1 MKRFIKKAG
10 LMLLVLSLFFTSAN
24 FRIYAFDNDQ
34 MLYVDFDENVED
46 KSGNGNDGTIQGNP
60 EYVDGVR
67 GKALHIV
74 NSNGSTSEVA
84 NQYVDFGNNIKFTNK
99 DFAISFW
106 YKSDNGVSAGGALI
120 SNKNFDSG
128 SNAGLNI
135 GDFDTGLRVNFT
147 PENSG
152 RYDVYN
158 FAPID
163 GVWHHV
169 VVNFDRDG
177 TIDTYLDNQFVKST
191 DISSEANKSI
201 DVTNFVVGAD
211 GYFKN
216 GLNDAYI
223 DELKVYSR
231 LMNETE
237 IATEYNLND
246 DEIIHLTFDDENAN
260 DVSGNENHGVASNIT
275 YADGI
280 AGKAAHIVNSNGS
293 SSAEVSSFINLKNA
307 VALGVEDFTIS
318 FWYKTS
324 VGNEDGGTIISN
336 KDYDSGAN
344 DGFAIGSFTNE
355 IRANLAFNRT
365 RKDIKFTAIDGS
377 WHHNVITFDRDGMM
391 STYTDGIKTSAVDIS
406 AFKDNSLDLGD
417 IVIGADRNKCYGLL
431 DSYIDE
437 LRIFKSVKSDQ
448 EITRLYEEFKE
459 PDIIPTGDIL
469 LKASFDDNVED
480 LSGNGN
486 HGNIVGNVSY
496 VDGIKG
502 KAVHI
507 INSNGSTSAKAEQ
520 YIDFGNKIKLTD
532 QDFSLSFWYQS
543 DNGVSNGGAMISN
556 KDFNSGGNAGFN
568 IGDFNTG
575 LRVNFTAQG
584 SSRRDVYN
592 FAPIDGIWHYV
603 VINFDRDGYIETF
616 VDNLA
621 AGKTDIS
628 SDAGKSIDVANFVVG
643 ADGYFKNGL
652 DDAYLDELKVYS
664 RLMSKDEIKAEYD
677 TTYLQYVVNDADKFY
692 QEAVKNVKYDH
703 DKLTDLNTAI
713 EIGKA
718 AIEADDYSNVE
729 ILVSN
734 IQIKLALVKDG
745 VEGVVE
751 GQVLYLS
758 FDNENVK
765 DESGREN
772 HGTSVGDVSYEPGVI
787 GKALHLQNDNGS
799 TMQIAK
805 QYVNFGQPDDLKF
818 KTDDFA
824 ISFWYKTVNGGGNEA
839 AIISNKDWSTGS
851 NVGMNIGNFGDSI
864 RVNYTGSGCSRDD
877 IYGLSA
883 NDGNWHYIVVNFDRD
898 NVISAYID
906 GNLEKTTDIKDTFG
920 KSIDAIDF
928 VIGADG
934 NKTQGLNDAYLDEV
948 RVMKRLFTTTEIEEY
963 YLPYRLQMKI
973 EDYTNVLN
981 QAKEDG
987 YDESKIAE
995 FEKVL
1000 NAVNEEKINADV
1012 DTMRKLIKN
1021 LTNAFDRFQT
1031 SETPIMSFQ
1040 VLSDVHIDGTEE
1052 DNQSILNL
1060 VDALEDIAMLDP
1072 TSSAI
1077 LFPGDFTD
1085 AGSEGQYQAF
1095 YNTIE
1100 KYNFTKSIISL
1111 GNHDVRWLCSGSDR
1125 NEAGASIPT
1134 CKYGTSPFME
1144 RYLKYNTPYMD
1155 GVEDQAYFDTW
1166 INDYHFITLNTE
1178 QDLKDNAYLSNEQL
1192 DWLKEVIKENASIDK
1207 PIFIQI
1213 HQAFT
1218 GTSDHESLDL
1228 IGEQEEALRAILKDY
1243 PQSIVFTGHV
1253 HNGINLAKVHQ
1264 VEFGYVVDVPA
1275 FKYQSYGDPRAQIGY
1290 QVNVFEDRVEIR
1302 PRDYKNDVWLD
1313 EYKTDIPLAKKEVI
1327 TDKFALSIAVEM
1339 ANNVTEEQLANVV
1352 PAVVNE
1358 FKAALQEATVI
1369 LADDSA
1375 SQETINASFA
1385 RLSVA
1390 MQMLGFVKGD
1400 KSALEALINE
1410 ANSYAEENYTVT
1422 SWTAFKEALEAAN
1435 AVVNDENAMQEEVD
1449 AAYADLQTAINN
1461 LETAAKADKTLLEGL
1476 VNHILGLDKD
1486 KYVEES
1492 WNAMVPVLQEAQDV
1506 LADQKASQSEVDKV
1520 YIELVT
1526 AFLNLRFKPVEE
1538 VDKTALEALIKEAEG
1553 YDEEE
1558 YTPSTWNGLEE
1569 ALDAAKEVM
1578 ANENATEAEVEKAV
1592 NDLQEAINALTKKAD
1607 KGFLE
1612 ELIDEV
1618 EGYNE
1623 EDYTT
1628 GSWAG
1633 LQEALEAAK
1642 EVLAN
1647 EEATEKEVM
1656 DAYNNLIDA
1665 VENLI
1670 LRADKTLLQGMYDRC
1685 EGLDKSKYTEASV
1698 TNLAEPMAKAKA
1710 VLDDPNVTQDEVDNA
1725 YYGLLK
1731 AYLDLRLIPNKEL
1744 LTGTIAKAMELNKVN
1759 YSAKTWAVVE
1769 EALEKAK
1776 AVANDPEAVQSEV
1789 DKAKDTL
1796 TKAIEGLES
1805 TSVVKTGD
1813 TTSVATGDDVNTLY
1827 SLSSIVIA
1835 SIFLYVNKKR
1845 EIN

>member
-1 MKRFIKKAG
+1 MKKFIKKAG

-24 FRIYAFDNDQ
+24 FRVYAFDNDQ
-34 MLYVDFDENVED
+34 LLYVDFDENVED
-46 KSGNGNDGTIQGNP
+46 KSGSGNNGTIQGNP
-60 EYVDGVR
+60 EYVDGVK

-84 NQYVDFGNNIKFTNK
+84 NQYVDFGNSIKFTNK

-106 YKSDNGVSAGGALI
+106 YQSDNGVSAGGALI

-135 GDFDTGLRVNFT
+135 GDFNTGLRVNFT
-147 PENSG
+147 PANSS

-163 GVWHHV
+163 GIWHHV

-177 TIDTYLDNQFVKST
+177 TIDTYLDNQFIKST
-191 DISSEANKSI
+191 DISNEVDKSI
-201 DVTNFVVGAD
+201 DVSNFVVGAD

-237 IATEYNLND
+237 IAAEYNLND
-246 DEIIHLTFDDENAN
+246 DEIVHLTFDDENAN
-260 DVSGNENHGVASNIT
+260 DVSGNENHGIASNVT

-293 SSAEVSSFINLKNA
+293 SSAEVSSFINLGNA
-307 VALGVEDFTIS
+307 VALGTEDFTIS

-324 VGNEDGGTIISN
+324 AGNEDGGTIISN

-355 IRANLAFNRT
+355 IRANLAFNRN
-365 RKDIKFTAIDGS
+365 RKDIRFTAIDGS
-377 WHHNVITFDRDGMM
+377 WHHNAVVFDRDGMM

-406 AFKDNSLDLGD
+406 TFKDNSLDLGD
-417 IVIGADRNKCYGLL
+417 LVIGADRNKCYGLL

-437 LRIFKSVKSDQ
+437 VRIFKAVKSDQ
-448 EITRLYEEFKE
+448 EIEKLYEEFKE
-459 PDIIPTGDIL
+459 PDITPTGDIL
-469 LKASFDDNVED
+469 LSASFDDNAED

-496 VDGIKG
+496 VAGIKG

-520 YIDFGNKIKLTD
+520 YIDFGNKIKLAD
-532 QDFSLSFWYQS
+532 QDFALSFWYQS

-556 KDFNSGGNAGFN
+556 KDFNSGANPGFN

-584 SSRRDVYN
+584 SSRKDVYN
-592 FAPIDGIWHYV
+592 FAPIDGVWHYV
-603 VINFDRDGYIETF
+603 VVNFDRDGYIETF
-616 VDNLA
+616 VDNVA

-628 SDAGKSIDVANFVVG
+628 SDNGKSIDVANFVVG

-664 RLMSKDEIKAEYD
+664 RLMSKDEIKTEYD

-692 QEAVKNVKYDH
+692 QEAVKNVKYDQ
-703 DKLTDLNTAI
+703 DKLADLNTAI

-718 AIEADDYSNVE
+718 AIETDDYSNIE

-734 IQIKLALVKDG
+734 IQNKLALVKDG
-745 VEGVVE
+745 VEGVVD

-758 FDNENVK
+758 FDNESVE

-772 HGTSVGDVSYEPGVI
+772 HGTSVGNVSYESGVI

-799 TMQIAK
+799 TMEIAK

-818 KTDDFA
+818 GTDDFA

-839 AIISNKDWSTGS
+839 AIISNKDWATGS
-851 NVGMNIGNFGDSI
+851 NVGMNIGNFGNSI

-883 NDGNWHYIVVNFDRD
+883 NDDNWHYIVVNFDRD

-934 NKTQGLNDAYLDEV
+934 NKTQGVNDAYLDEV

-1000 NAVNEEKINADV
+1000 DAVNEEKVNADA

-1031 SETPIMSFQ
+1031 TETPIMSFQ
-1040 VLSDVHIDGTEE
+1040 VLSDVHIDGTEK

-1085 AGSEGQYQAF
+1085 NGSEAQYKAF
-1095 YNTIE
+1095 YDIVE
-1100 KYNFTKSIISL
+1100 EYNFTKSIIAL

-1125 NEAGASIPT
+1125 NEAGANIPT

-1155 GVEDQAYFDTW
+1155 GAEDQAYFDTW

-1192 DWLKEVIKENASIDK
+1192 DWLKEVIKEKSSIDK

-1213 HQAFT
+1213 HQTFA
-1218 GTSDHESLDL
+1218 GTADHESLDL
-1228 IGEQEEALRAILKDY
+1228 IGEQEEALKEILKDY
-1243 PQSIVFTGHV
+1243 PQAVIFTGHV

-1264 VEFGYVVDVPA
+1264 TEYGYVVDVPA

-1290 QVNVFEDRVEIR
+1290 QVNVFEDKVEIR

-1313 EYKTDIPLAKKEVI
+1313 EYKTDIPLAKKVIDYTELQEAINEANDILTKTDLYTKESLDQYALEVNKANDVLNNLEATQEEI
-1327 TDKFALSIAVEM
+1327 DNAVKSLKEAYNNLKLIETITTDKLALSIAVEM

-1352 PAVVNE
+1352 PVVVDE
-1358 FKAALQEATVI
+1358 FKAALQEANMV
-1369 LADDSA
+1369 LNDDSV
-1375 SQETINASFA
+1375 SQETVNASFT
-1385 RLSVA
+1385 RLSKV
-1390 MQMLGFVKGD
+1390 MQMLEFVKGD
-1400 KSALEALINE
+1400 KGELEALINE
-1410 ANSYAEENYTVT
+1410 ANSYVEKDYTSA

-1435 AVVNDENAMQEEVD
+1435 
-1449 AAYADLQTAINN
+1449 T
-1461 LETAAKADKTLLEGL
+1461 
-1476 VNHILGLDKD
+1476 
-1486 KYVEES
+1486 
-1492 WNAMVPVLQEAQDV
+1492 
-1506 LADQKASQSEVDKV
+1506 
-1520 YIELVT
+1520 
-1526 AFLNLRFKPVEE
+1526 
-1538 VDKTALEALIKEAEG
+1538 
-1553 YDEEE
+1553 
-1558 YTPSTWNGLEE
+1558 
-1569 ALDAAKEVM
+1569 VM
-1578 ANENATEAEVEKAV
+1578 N
-1592 NDLQEAINALTKKAD
+1592 
-1607 KGFLE
+1607 
-1612 ELIDEV
+1612 
-1618 EGYNE
+1618 
-1623 EDYTT
+1623 
-1628 GSWAG
+1628 
-1633 LQEALEAAK
+1633 
-1642 EVLAN
+1642 
-1647 EEATEKEVM
+1647 
-1656 DAYNNLIDA
+1656 
-1665 VENLI
+1665 
-1670 LRADKTLLQGMYDRC
+1670 
-1685 EGLDKSKYTEASV
+1685 
-1698 TNLAEPMAKAKA
+1698 
-1710 VLDDPNVTQDEVDNA
+1710 
-1725 YYGLLK
+1725 
-1731 AYLDLRLIPNKEL
+1731 
-1744 LTGTIAKAMELNKVN
+1744 
-1759 YSAKTWAVVE
+1759 
-1769 EALEKAK
+1769 
-1776 AVANDPEAVQSEV
+1776 
-1789 DKAKDTL
+1789 
-1796 TKAIEGLES
+1796 
-1805 TSVVKTGD
+1805 
-1813 TTSVATGDDVNTLY
+1813 
-1827 SLSSIVIA
+1827 
-1835 SIFLYVNKKR
+1835 
-1845 EIN
+1845 